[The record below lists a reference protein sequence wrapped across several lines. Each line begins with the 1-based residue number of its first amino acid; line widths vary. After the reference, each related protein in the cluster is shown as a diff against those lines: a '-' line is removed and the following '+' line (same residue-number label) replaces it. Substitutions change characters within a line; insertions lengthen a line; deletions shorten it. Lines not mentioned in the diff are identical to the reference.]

1 MKQDKN
7 CREIF
12 AASAHEQWS
21 GWMQYLFSKGEFM
34 DIDGTWVMPE
44 QFVQQWMRQMNTSY
58 EDLPESEK
66 ESRAALIFETT
77 AGLKTNIKEC
87 IEAAIKTA
95 NPKPKG

>member
-1 MKQDKN
+1 MEWDKN
-7 CREIF
+7 CREMF

-66 ESRAALIFETT
+66 ESGRV
-77 AGLKTNIKEC
+77 
-87 IEAAIKTA
+87 EADKMMAIKDA
-95 NPKPKG
+95 NPKPE

>member
-7 CREIF
+7 CREMF

-21 GWMQYLFSKGEFM
+21 GWMKYLFSKGEFM

-66 ESRAALIFETT
+66 ESGRVEADKMMA
-77 AGLKTNIKEC
+77 IKE
-87 IEAAIKTA
+87 A
-95 NPKPKG
+95 NPEPAE